1 MLISNFDLNLLLI
14 YKIKRR
20 MKINELDGAY
30 NLQTGI
36 NDCTAMKIDSMSSY
50 FLYLELLFG
59 FNR

>member
-14 YKIKRR
+14 YKIKR

-36 NDCTAMKIDSMSSY
+36 NDCTAMKIGSMSSY